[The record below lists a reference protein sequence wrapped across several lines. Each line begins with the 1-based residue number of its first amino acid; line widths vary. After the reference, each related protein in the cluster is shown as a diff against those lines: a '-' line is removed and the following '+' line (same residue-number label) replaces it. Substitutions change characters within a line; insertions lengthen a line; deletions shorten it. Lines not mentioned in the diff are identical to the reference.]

1 MHLKVNQKG
10 VKKYLELNENE
21 NKNVRIC
28 GTKLK
33 QYLKENNIQYKNLQR
48 GKLNK
53 LKVTRRKD
61 INIRTNK

>member
-1 MHLKVNQKG
+1 MGLKVNQKG

-33 QYLKENNIQYKNLQR
+33 QYLKENKIFNIKIYKEE
-48 GKLNK
+48 NK
-53 LKVTRRKD
+53 LKVTRKD